1 MHLHALETIE
11 RNAQAQAQLIEDLL
25 DVSRIIS
32 GKLRFESRLLQLQTV
47 VHAAIEAVRPA
58 AEAKDIIIEAD
69 YDPSVDSIFGDSTR
83 VQQIIW
89 NLLTNAVKFTPPGGR
104 VQVKLERRDAVA
116 VVSVKDSGAGIS
128 PKFLPYVFERFRQAD
143 GTTTRRQGGLGLGLA
158 IVSHL
163 VEMHG
168 GTVEAQSE
176 GLDRGSTFVVTFPL
190 AAFIPAVSLEMQD
203 TIAYNAQGR
212 HDDLQGLHIHVVDDE
227 PDAVELLRVMLAQ
240 YGASVTT
247 SNSAQQA
254 IGSIRQS
261 WPDLLISDIGMPYQ
275 DGYELIRELRDM
287 DEERGKLLPAIAL
300 TAYAAIE
307 DQQRAVL
314 AGFQTH
320 VTKPVEPQVLI
331 NAITQLT
338 GRAQVNDEYY
348 NPEGWKD
355 V

>member
-1 MHLHALETIE
+1 
-11 RNAQAQAQLIEDLL
+11 
-25 DVSRIIS
+25 
-32 GKLRFESRLLQLQTV
+32 LLQLQTV

-58 AEAKDIIIEAD
+58 AEAKDIILEAH
-69 YDPSVDSIFGDSTR
+69 YDPTVDSIFGDSTR

-104 VQVKLERRDAVA
+104 VQVKLERREAVA
-116 VVSVKDSGAGIS
+116 MVSVKDSGAGIS
-128 PKFLPYVFERFRQAD
+128 PEFLPYVFERFRQAD

-176 GLDRGSTFVVTFPL
+176 GLDRGATFVVTFPL
-190 AAFIPAVSLEMQD
+190 AAFIPAVSLEVQD
-203 TIAYNAQGR
+203 TIAYHAQGR

-247 SNSAQQA
+247 SSTAQHA
-254 IGSIRQS
+254 IGCIRQAR
-261 WPDLLISDIGMPYQ
+261 PDLLISDIGMPHQ
-275 DGYELIRELRDM
+275 DGYELIRELRHM
-287 DEERGKLLPAIAL
+287 DDEGAKMLPAIAL

-307 DQQRAVL
+307 DQQRAML

-320 VTKPVEPQVLI
+320 VTKPVEPTVLI

-338 GRAQVNDEYY
+338 GRAQVNEEHY
-348 NPEGWKD
+348 NPEG
-355 V
+355 